1 MGSQKPTLLLALENE
16 DSLSTMAGIMWL
28 KGCNVHK
35 AKTATEC
42 LEQIKKLDSRVD
54 AVITSSEI
62 ALDRDSKLITNVKKM
77 NINIKILVI
86 GDENTDKTMILD
98 YGADEFTLKPLSPE
112 NTADKVLMLLA
123 RDRVAENRSQPS

>member
-28 KGCNVHK
+28 KGCNVYK

>member
-16 DSLSTMAGIMWL
+16 DSLSMMAGILWL

-42 LEQIKKLDSRVD
+42 LEQIKKLDLKVD
-54 AVITSSEI
+54 VVITSSEI
-62 ALDRDSKLITNVKKM
+62 ALDRDSMLITNVKKM
-77 NINIKILVI
+77 DINIKILVI

-123 RDRVAENRSQPS
+123 RDKVAENRSKPS